1 MSIVVYI
8 FHRDLRI
15 VDNRGL
21 NAAIQWARE
30 HDVTIVPLFV
40 FTPAQVGRSNPYKSH
55 ASIHFMIDSLRDLS
69 TAISADGGH
78 LVVAHGDT
86 VEVLK
91 KVKGHV
97 GAVFDVRDYTP
108 FAKQREA
115 AIKVWAA
122 GAGVVYEA
130 VDDIYLTAPGSVLTG
145 TGRTFQKFT
154 PFWETAK
161 RKPVDRPTA
170 KPRSIPWL
178 AARGIFGTVET
189 TLDAMADK
197 LYKDLPEVAVGGRTE
212 GLKRLAAAAR
222 LDYEAT
228 HDRMDAPTS
237 ALSAHNHYGTVSIR
251 EVYWGVPNTA
261 FRRQL
266 YWRDFYGHIM
276 AAFEDLYGVGPWEF
290 QAPTRWRKGEREVFE
305 AWSRGETG
313 VPLVDAAMH
322 QLLRTGFMHN
332 RARMLVASW
341 LVKDKGVQWRWGE
354 RFFAAHLVDYD
365 AAQNMMNWIWIASV
379 LPFAS
384 APFRRHDPDR
394 YAERFDPEG
403 VYQAMWDAAKPK
415 LS

>member
-1 MSIVVYI
+1 MLSASPAKVIYL

-21 NAAIQWARE
+21 NAAIQWARD
-30 HDVTIVPLFV
+30 HSTSIIPLFV
-40 FTPAQVGRSNPYKSH
+40 FTPTQVSRSNPYKSH
-55 ASIHFMIDSLRDLS
+55 AAIHFMLDSLRDLES
-69 TAISADGGH
+69 AIAADGGH
-78 LVVAHGDT
+78 LVVAYGDT
-86 VEVLK
+86 VTILK
-91 KVKGHV
+91 RLHEKESI

-115 AIKVWAA
+115 AIKAWA
-122 GAGVVYEA
+122 GGTGIVYNA
-130 VDDIYLTAPGSVLTG
+130 VDDIYLTTPGSVLTG

-154 PFWETAK
+154 PFYETA
-161 RKPVDRPTA
+161 RHRTVDHPTP
-170 KPRSIPWL
+170 KPRSIPWSRWKP
-178 AARGIFGTVET
+178 ATGT
-189 TLDAMADK
+189 TLDAMAAK
-197 LYKDLPEVAVGGRTE
+197 LYKDLPEVAPGGRTE
-212 GLKRLAAAAR
+212 GLKRLATAAR

-228 HDRMDAPTS
+228 HDRLDAPTS
-237 ALSAHNHYGTVSIR
+237 ALSAHNHFGTVSIR
-251 EVYWGVPNTA
+251 EVFWGVPNTA

-290 QAPTRWRKGEREVFE
+290 QKPLRWRRGEREVFE
-305 AWSRGETG
+305 AWAKGQTG

-365 AAQNMMNWIWIASV
+365 AAQNMMNWVWIASA

-403 VYQAMWDAAKPK
+403 VYQARWEEK
-415 LS
+415 